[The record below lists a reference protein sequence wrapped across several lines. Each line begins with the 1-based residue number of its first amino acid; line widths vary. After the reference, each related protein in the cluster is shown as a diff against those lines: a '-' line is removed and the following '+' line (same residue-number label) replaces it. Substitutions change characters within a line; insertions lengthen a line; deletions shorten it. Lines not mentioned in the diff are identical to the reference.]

1 MQANFKE
8 KRMADFRKGL
18 VLAAAVLAL
27 GVTAS
32 AQQYSCTGTT
42 GAPPVLR
49 SEGNTELTGSI
60 VITCNNVPAGG
71 VTVNFDLTLNNGTV
85 PITSRPSPASSAT
98 GAAALN
104 GPDAVLQLIGNPP
117 VLGTPLSIGAG
128 GIINDVRFTGVTIP
142 AGNDTITIT
151 GIRGNVIPSFVP
163 IGPGGFGVVTTLVAV
178 SNGSLPLQQNVFTT
192 GLVEP
197 GMGTL
202 GVTASGVNFSTCAGT
217 ITATSPAFNVNS
229 VIKFSE
235 LFPTAFKVQGGF
247 PGNGQDAE
255 SGTNPLIAGQV
266 ATNATQFAVTFN
278 SVPSGVTL
286 YVPATIFSTN
296 QSGGGSAVLVT
307 AEGSTTPVA
316 TTGTGS
322 TAITITP
329 PTSAGLPPFPVVPV
343 TGGTTV
349 FYNVTSVD
357 PSSIDTFSVPVY
369 FGVAAGGAPSGATT
383 TATVT
388 YAPRQATSPN
398 SVPRFT
404 PSGSSGTGSSV
415 NLFGTASTC
424 QTTLLF
430 TFLTNQAGF
439 DSGFSIAGTGTG
451 MFSDPKQ
458 GGTCTINLFGAN
470 APATAPTLA
479 VPSAGEGHTTI
490 SAIAPGFQGFGV
502 AVCNFN
508 YAHGYAFLSDGFMG
522 PGRGLSEGYV
532 ANVLIRN
539 GASTGAA
546 EVLEH

>member
-1 MQANFKE
+1 
-8 KRMADFRKGL
+8 MADFRKSL

-32 AQQYSCTGTT
+32 AQTYSCTGTT

-71 VTVNFDLTLNNGTV
+71 VTVNLDLTLNNGTV
-85 PITSRPSPASSAT
+85 PITSRPTPASGTT
-98 GAAALN
+98 GAAAT
-104 GPDAVLQLIGNPP
+104 GPDAVLQVNGTTTY
-117 VLGTPLSIGAG
+117 VGTPLTIGSSG
-128 GIINDVRFTGVTIP
+128 TTNDVRFTGVVIP
-142 AGNDTITIT
+142 AGTDTITIT

-163 IGPGGFGVVTTLVAV
+163 IGPGGFGIVTTLVSV

-197 GMGTL
+197 GMGNL
-202 GVTASGVNFSTCAGT
+202 GAVASGVNFSTCAGT
-217 ITATSPAFNVNS
+217 FTSTAPANNTFS
-229 VIKFSE
+229 SIKFSE
-235 LFPTAFKVQGGF
+235 LFPTAFKIQGTF

-255 SGTNPLIAGQV
+255 SGTNPPLASQV

-278 SVPSGVTL
+278 NVPSGVTL
-286 YVPATIFSTN
+286 YAPLTIYSTN
-296 QSGGGSAVLVT
+296 ASGGGTAVLVT
-307 AEGSTTPVA
+307 SEGSTTPATFSTSTGKLLTGNGVPDVQTVA
-316 TTGTGS
+316 V
-322 TAITITP
+322 TA
-329 PTSAGLPPFPVVPV
+329 
-343 TGGTTV
+343 GTTL

-357 PSSIDTFSVPVY
+357 PSSIDTFTVPVY
-369 FGVAAGGAPSGATT
+369 FGVASGGASQAGST

-388 YAPRQATSPN
+388 YAPRQSTSPN

-404 PSGSSGTGSSV
+404 PAGSSGNGSTVS
-415 NLFGTASTC
+415 LFGTASTC

-451 MFSDPKQ
+451 MFADPKQ
-458 GGTCTINLFGAN
+458 GGTCTINLYGAN

-479 VPSAGEGHTTI
+479 IPSAGEGHTTI

-532 ANVLIRN
+532 ANVLLRS
-539 GASTGAA
+539 GATLGAA
-546 EVLEH
+546 ETLEH